1 MSFLEKSKRNITL
14 ILAAIIVL
22 ITLSLFLQSQNKVI
36 YGVSSGTYSVIDED
50 ELLLPNITFDM
61 QNNQFTFTYD
71 FLSSYLN
78 TGKIK
83 IENKKIIATTHDN
96 KYTYI
101 FKIIDN
107 DTIKFV
113 ENVSSK
119 VVDILG
125 NVVIT
130 DGTEFKFVDQ
140 R

>member
-1 MSFLEKSKRNITL
+1 MEKSKRNITL

-22 ITLSLFLQSQNKVI
+22 ITLLLFLQSQNKVI
-36 YGVSSGTYSVIDED
+36 YGVSSGTYSVIDEE

-83 IENKKIIATTHDN
+83 IENKKIIATTDDN

-113 ENVSSK
+113 ENGSSK
-119 VVDILG
+119 VVDLVG

-140 R
+140 I

>member
-1 MSFLEKSKRNITL
+1 MKNAKRNITL

-22 ITLSLFLQSQNKVI
+22 ITLSLFLQSQNQAI
-36 YGVSSGTYSVIDED
+36 YGVSSGTYSVINED

-83 IENKKIIATTHDN
+83 IENKKIIATTDDN

-113 ENVSSK
+113 ENGSSK
-119 VVDILG
+119 VVDLVG

>member
-1 MSFLEKSKRNITL
+1 MEKAKRNITL
-14 ILAAIIVL
+14 ILAAIIIL
-22 ITLSLFLQSQNKVI
+22 ITLSLFLHSKNEVI

-50 ELLLPNITFDM
+50 ELLLPNITFDL
-61 QNNQFTFTYD
+61 QNARFTFTYD

-83 IENKKIIATTHDN
+83 IENEKIIATTDDN

-101 FKIIDN
+101 FKIINN

-113 ENVSSK
+113 ENGSSK
-119 VVDILG
+119 VVDLLD

-140 R
+140 KQ

>member
-1 MSFLEKSKRNITL
+1 MEKSKRNITL

-83 IENKKIIATTHDN
+83 IENKKIIATTDDN

-113 ENVSSK
+113 ENGSSK
-119 VVDILG
+119 VVDLVG

>member
-1 MSFLEKSKRNITL
+1 MEKSKRNITL

-36 YGVSSGTYSVIDED
+36 YGVSSGTYSVIDEE

-83 IENKKIIATTHDN
+83 IENKKIIATTDDN

-113 ENVSSK
+113 ENGSSK
-119 VVDILG
+119 VVDLVG

-130 DGTEFKFVDQ
+130 DGTEFKFIDQ
-140 R
+140 I

>member
-1 MSFLEKSKRNITL
+1 MEKSKRNITL

-83 IENKKIIATTHDN
+83 IENKKIIATTDDN

-113 ENVSSK
+113 ENGSSK

>member
-14 ILAAIIVL
+14 ILAAIIIL
-22 ITLSLFLQSQNKVI
+22 ITLSLFLQSQNQAI

-83 IENKKIIATTHDN
+83 IENKKIIATTDDN

-113 ENVSSK
+113 ENGSSK

>member
-1 MSFLEKSKRNITL
+1 MEKSKRNITL

-22 ITLSLFLQSQNKVI
+22 ITLSLFFRFQNKAI
-36 YGVSSGTYSVIDED
+36 YGVSSGTYSVIDEG

-83 IENKKIIATTHDN
+83 IENKKIIATTDDN

-113 ENVSSK
+113 ENGSSK
-119 VVDILG
+119 VVDLVG

-130 DGTEFKFVDQ
+130 DGTEFKFIDQ
-140 R
+140 I

>member
-1 MSFLEKSKRNITL
+1 MEKSKRNITL
-14 ILAAIIVL
+14 ILAAIIIL
-22 ITLSLFLQSQNKVI
+22 ITLSLFLQSQNQAI

-71 FLSSYLN
+71 FLSSYLH

-83 IENKKIIATTHDN
+83 IENKKIIATTDDN

-113 ENVSSK
+113 ENGSSK

-130 DGTEFKFVDQ
+130 DGTEFNFVDQ

>member
-14 ILAAIIVL
+14 ILAAIIIL
-22 ITLSLFLQSQNKVI
+22 ITLSLFLQSQNQAI

-83 IENKKIIATTHDN
+83 IENKKIIAKTDDN

-113 ENVSSK
+113 ENGSSK
-119 VVDILG
+119 VVDLVG

>member
-1 MSFLEKSKRNITL
+1 MEKSKRNITL
-14 ILAAIIVL
+14 ILAAIIIL
-22 ITLSLFLQSQNKVI
+22 LSLLLFLRFQNKAI

-83 IENKKIIATTHDN
+83 IENKKIIATTDDN

-113 ENVSSK
+113 ENGSSK
-119 VVDILG
+119 VVDLVG

>member
-1 MSFLEKSKRNITL
+1 MLKNAKRNITL

-36 YGVSSGTYSVIDED
+36 YGVSSGTYSVIDEY

-83 IENKKIIATTHDN
+83 IENKKIIATTDDN

-101 FKIIDN
+101 FKIIDDN
-107 DTIKFV
+107 TIKFV
-113 ENVSSK
+113 ENGSSK

>member
-22 ITLSLFLQSQNKVI
+22 ITLSLFFRFQNKAI
-36 YGVSSGTYSVIDED
+36 YGVSSGTYSVINED

-83 IENKKIIATTHDN
+83 IENKKIIATTDDN

-113 ENVSSK
+113 ENGSSK
-119 VVDILG
+119 VVDLVG

-140 R
+140 I

>member
-1 MSFLEKSKRNITL
+1 MEKSKRNITL
-14 ILAAIIVL
+14 ILATIIIL
-22 ITLSLFLQSQNKVI
+22 ITLSLFLHSKNQII

-83 IENKKIIATTHDN
+83 IENKKIIATTDDN

-113 ENVSSK
+113 ENGSSK
-119 VVDILG
+119 VVDLLD

-140 R
+140 KQ

>member
-1 MSFLEKSKRNITL
+1 MEKSKRNITL
-14 ILAAIIVL
+14 ILAAIIIL
-22 ITLSLFLQSQNKVI
+22 ITLSLFLQSQNQAI

-83 IENKKIIATTHDN
+83 IENKKIIAKTDDN

-113 ENVSSK
+113 ENGSSK
-119 VVDILG
+119 VVDLVG

>member
-1 MSFLEKSKRNITL
+1 MEKSKRNITL
-14 ILAAIIVL
+14 ILAAIIIL
-22 ITLSLFLQSQNKVI
+22 ITLSLFLQSQNQAI

-83 IENKKIIATTHDN
+83 IENKKIIATTDDN

-113 ENVSSK
+113 ENGSSK
-119 VVDILG
+119 VVDLVG

>member
-1 MSFLEKSKRNITL
+1 MEKSKRNITL
-14 ILAAIIVL
+14 ILAAIIIL
-22 ITLSLFLQSQNKVI
+22 ITLSLFLQSQNQAI

-83 IENKKIIATTHDN
+83 IENKKIIATTDDN

-113 ENVSSK
+113 ENGSSK

>member
-22 ITLSLFLQSQNKVI
+22 ITLSLFFRFQNKAI
-36 YGVSSGTYSVIDED
+36 YGVSSGTYSVINED

-83 IENKKIIATTHDN
+83 IENKKIIATTDDN

-101 FKIIDN
+101 FKIIDK
-107 DTIKFV
+107 TV
-113 ENVSSK
+113 K
-119 VVDILG
+119 VDM
-125 NVVIT
+125 
-130 DGTEFKFVDQ
+130 K
-140 R
+140 

>member
-1 MSFLEKSKRNITL
+1 MEKSKRNITL

-83 IENKKIIATTHDN
+83 IENKKIIATTDDN

-101 FKIIDN
+101 FKIIDDN
-107 DTIKFV
+107 TIKFV
-113 ENVSSK
+113 ENGSSK

-130 DGTEFKFVDQ
+130 DGTEFNFVDQ

>member
-1 MSFLEKSKRNITL
+1 MEKSKRNITL
-14 ILAAIIVL
+14 ILAAIIIL
-22 ITLSLFLQSQNKVI
+22 LSLLLFLRFQNKAI

-83 IENKKIIATTHDN
+83 IENKKIISTTDDN

-113 ENVSSK
+113 ENGSSK
-119 VVDILG
+119 VVDLVG

>member
-83 IENKKIIATTHDN
+83 IENKKIIATTDDN

-113 ENVSSK
+113 ENGSSK
-119 VVDILG
+119 VVDLVG